1 MIEQVKGTRNLYG
14 LEAEK
19 YLYIYDIFRK
29 SFNTYGYDLIELPTI
44 EYKEL
49 FNKSIGENSEIVTKQ
64 MYEFKDKG
72 NRDLV
77 LRPEATASVVR
88 FHNEFFKNESKKY
101 SYFGKMFRYENP
113 QKNRY
118 REFIQ
123 AGAEIVG
130 TIDEYSNLQI
140 LKSSIRFLSLLN
152 IKSKL
157 NLNTIGTK
165 EEREKYIRELDK
177 YFSKNKREL
186 SKESVDKIGKN
197 TLRILDSNDPFD
209 NQIIDLAPVI
219 YDFLSNETLSL
230 YETFK
235 KELKTNGIDFV
246 ENPKLVRGLDYYNDL
261 TFEFVAN
268 GTVVGGGGRYD
279 SLSEILG
286 LGKLSGIGVA
296 FGVDRLINTIRSIPS
311 KTKVMLIAQN
321 LSDLT
326 LVSSRLDKA
335 GINYLLPVRDSK
347 ENTQYKEAIKNNV
360 DYVINCSENTIK
372 NINNNESIKFNISNL
387 RKLLWTYQ
395 S

>member
-14 LEAEK
+14 QEAQK
-19 YLYIYDIFRK
+19 YLHIYDIFRS

-44 EYKEL
+44 EHKEL
-49 FNKSIGENSEIVTKQ
+49 FDKSIGENSEIVTKQ

-118 REFIQ
+118 REFVQ

-140 LKSSIRFLSLLN
+140 LNTSIRFLKLLKVNSRLN
-152 IKSKL
+152 I
-157 NLNTIGTK
+157 NTIGTK
-165 EEREKYIRELDK
+165 EEREEYISELDK
-177 YFSKNKREL
+177 YFNKNKKEL

-209 NQIIDLAPVI
+209 KQIIDLSPLI
-219 YDFLSNETLSL
+219 YDFLSDETLAQ
-230 YETFK
+230 YKIFK
-235 KELKTNGIDFV
+235 KELTKEGIDFV

-286 LGKLSGIGVA
+286 LGKLSGVGVA
-296 FGVDRLINTIRSIPS
+296 FGVDRLINIVKSIPS
-311 KTKVMLIAQN
+311 KTRVMLIAQN
-321 LSDLT
+321 LSDLN
-326 LVSSRLDKA
+326 LVSSKLDKA
-335 GINYLLPVRDSK
+335 GIGYLLPVRDSK

-387 RKLLWTYQ
+387 RKLL
-395 S
+395 

>member
-14 LEAEK
+14 LEAQK
-19 YLYIYDIFRK
+19 YLYIYDIFRR

-44 EYKEL
+44 EHKEL
-49 FNKSIGENSEIVTKQ
+49 FDKSIGENSEIVTKQ
-64 MYEFKDKG
+64 MYEFKDKA

-118 REFIQ
+118 REFVQ

-140 LKSSIRFLSLLN
+140 LKTSIRFLKLLKVN
-152 IKSKL
+152 SKL
-157 NLNTIGTK
+157 NINTIGTA
-165 EEREKYIRELDK
+165 EEREEYISELDK
-177 YFSKNKREL
+177 YFNKNKKEL

-209 NQIIDLAPVI
+209 KQIIDLAPLI
-219 YDFLSNETLSL
+219 YDFLSDETLAQ

-235 KELKTNGIDFV
+235 KELTKEGIDFV

-286 LGKLSGIGVA
+286 LGKLSGVGVA
-296 FGVDRLINTIRSIPS
+296 FGVDRLINIVTSIPS
-311 KTKVMLIAQN
+311 KTRVMLIAQN
-321 LSDLT
+321 LSDLN
-326 LVSSRLDKA
+326 LVSSKLDKA
-335 GINYLLPVRDSK
+335 GIGYLLPVRDSK

-387 RKLLWTYQ
+387 RKLL
-395 S
+395 

>member
-29 SFNTYGYDLIELPTI
+29 SFNTYGFDLIELPTI

-235 KELKTNGIDFV
+235 KQLKTNSIDFV

-279 SLSEILG
+279 RLSEILG

-296 FGVDRLINTIRSIPS
+296 FGVDRLINTLRSIPS
-311 KTKVMLIAQN
+311 KTRVMLIAQN
-321 LSDLT
+321 LTDLN
-326 LVSSRLDKA
+326 LVSSKLDKA

-372 NINNNESIKFNISNL
+372 NINNNESMKFNISNL
-387 RKLLWTYQ
+387 RKLL
-395 S
+395 

>member
-14 LEAEK
+14 LDAEK

-235 KELKTNGIDFV
+235 KQLKTNSIDFV

-296 FGVDRLINTIRSIPS
+296 FGVDRLINTIKSIPS
-311 KTKVMLIAQN
+311 KTRVMLIAQN
-321 LSDLT
+321 LTDLN
-326 LVSSRLDKA
+326 LVSTKLDKA

-387 RKLLWTYQ
+387 RKLL
-395 S
+395 

>member
-130 TIDEYSNLQI
+130 TIDEYSNFQI

-235 KELKTNGIDFV
+235 KQLKTNSIDFV

-296 FGVDRLINTIRSIPS
+296 FGVDRLINTIKSIPS

-360 DYVINCSENTIK
+360 DYVVNCSENTIK

-387 RKLLWTYQ
+387 RKLL
-395 S
+395 

>member
-14 LEAEK
+14 LDAQK
-19 YLYIYDIFRK
+19 YLYIYDIFRS
-29 SFNTYGYDLIELPTI
+29 SFNSYGYDLIELPTI
-44 EYKEL
+44 EHKEL

-130 TIDEYSNLQI
+130 TIDKYSDLQI
-140 LKSSIRFLSLLN
+140 LKTSIRFLSLLKVN
-152 IKSKL
+152 SKL
-157 NLNTIGTK
+157 NINTIGTK
-165 EEREKYIRELDK
+165 EEREEYIRELDK
-177 YFSKNKREL
+177 YFIKNKNEL

-209 NQIIDLAPVI
+209 NQINDLAPVI
-219 YDFLSNETLSL
+219 YDFLSNETLDQ

-235 KELKTNGIDFV
+235 KDLMNEGIDFT

-261 TFEFVAN
+261 TFEFIAN

-279 SLSEILG
+279 GLSEILG
-286 LGKLSGIGVA
+286 LGKISGVGVA
-296 FGVDRLINTIRSIPS
+296 FGVDRLINTVNSTPHKI
-311 KTKVMLIAQN
+311 KVMLIAQN
-321 LSDLT
+321 LSDLNF
-326 LVSSRLDKA
+326 VSTKLDKA

-372 NINNNESIKFNISNL
+372 NINNNESMKFNISNL
-387 RKLLWTYQ
+387 RKLL
-395 S
+395 

>member
-14 LEAEK
+14 LEAQK
-19 YLYIYDIFRK
+19 YLYIYDIFRR

-44 EYKEL
+44 EHKEL
-49 FNKSIGENSEIVTKQ
+49 FDKSIGENSEIVTKQ

-118 REFIQ
+118 REFVQ

-140 LKSSIRFLSLLN
+140 LKTSIRFLKLLKVN
-152 IKSKL
+152 SKL
-157 NLNTIGTK
+157 NINTIGTA
-165 EEREKYIRELDK
+165 EEREEYISELDK
-177 YFSKNKREL
+177 YFNKNKKEL

-209 NQIIDLAPVI
+209 KQIIDLAPLI
-219 YDFLSNETLSL
+219 YDFLSDKTLAQ

-235 KELKTNGIDFV
+235 KELTKEGIDFV

-286 LGKLSGIGVA
+286 LGKLSGVGVA
-296 FGVDRLINTIRSIPS
+296 FGVDRLINIVKSIPS
-311 KTKVMLIAQN
+311 KTRVMLIAQN
-321 LSDLT
+321 LSDLN
-326 LVSSRLDKA
+326 LVSSKLDKA
-335 GINYLLPVRDSK
+335 GIGYLLPVRDSK

-387 RKLLWTYQ
+387 RKLL
-395 S
+395 

>member
-44 EYKEL
+44 EHKEL
-49 FNKSIGENSEIVTKQ
+49 FDKSIGENSEIVTKQ

-140 LKSSIRFLSLLN
+140 LKTSIRFLSLLN

-230 YETFK
+230 YDTFK

-311 KTKVMLIAQN
+311 KTRVMLIAQN
-321 LSDLT
+321 LTDLN
-326 LVSSRLDKA
+326 LVSSKLDKA

-387 RKLLWTYQ
+387 RKLL
-395 S
+395 

>member
-14 LEAEK
+14 LEAQK
-19 YLYIYDIFRK
+19 YLHIYDIFRS

-44 EYKEL
+44 EHKEL
-49 FNKSIGENSEIVTKQ
+49 FDKSIGENSEIVTKQ

-118 REFIQ
+118 REFVQ

-140 LKSSIRFLSLLN
+140 LKTSIRFLKLLKVN
-152 IKSKL
+152 SKL
-157 NLNTIGTK
+157 NINTIGTT
-165 EEREKYIRELDK
+165 EEREEYISELDK
-177 YFSKNKREL
+177 YFNKNKKEL

-219 YDFLSNETLSL
+219 YDFLSDETLAQ

-235 KELKTNGIDFV
+235 KELTKEGIDFV

-286 LGKLSGIGVA
+286 LGKLSGVGVA
-296 FGVDRLINTIRSIPS
+296 FGVDRLINIVKSIPS
-311 KTKVMLIAQN
+311 KTRVMLIAQN
-321 LSDLT
+321 LSDLN
-326 LVSSRLDKA
+326 LVSSKLDKA
-335 GINYLLPVRDSK
+335 GIGYLLPVRDSK

-387 RKLLWTYQ
+387 RKLL
-395 S
+395 

>member
-14 LEAEK
+14 LDAEK

-165 EEREKYIRELDK
+165 EEREKYIRELDM

-235 KELKTNGIDFV
+235 KQLKTNSIDFV

-296 FGVDRLINTIRSIPS
+296 FGVDRLINTIKSIPS
-311 KTKVMLIAQN
+311 KTRVMLIAQN
-321 LSDLT
+321 LTDLN
-326 LVSSRLDKA
+326 LASSKLDKA

-360 DYVINCSENTIK
+360 DYVVNCSENTIK

-387 RKLLWTYQ
+387 RKLL
-395 S
+395 

>member
-14 LEAEK
+14 QEAQK
-19 YLYIYDIFRK
+19 YLHIYDIFRS

-44 EYKEL
+44 EHKEL
-49 FNKSIGENSEIVTKQ
+49 FDKSIGENSEIVTKQ

-118 REFIQ
+118 REFVQ

-140 LKSSIRFLSLLN
+140 LKTSIRFLKLLKVN
-152 IKSKL
+152 SKL
-157 NLNTIGTK
+157 NINTIGIRK
-165 EEREKYIRELDK
+165 EREEYIRELDK
-177 YFSKNKREL
+177 YFNKNKKEL

-209 NQIIDLAPVI
+209 KQIIDLAPVI
-219 YDFLSNETLSL
+219 YDFLSDETLSQ

-235 KELKTNGIDFV
+235 KELAREGIDFV

-286 LGKLSGIGVA
+286 LGKLSGVGVA
-296 FGVDRLINTIRSIPS
+296 FGVDRLINIVKSIPS
-311 KTKVMLIAQN
+311 KTRVMLIAQN
-321 LSDLT
+321 LSDLN
-326 LVSSRLDKA
+326 LVSSKLDKA
-335 GINYLLPVRDSK
+335 GIGYLLPVRDSK

-387 RKLLWTYQ
+387 RKLL
-395 S
+395 

>member
-14 LEAEK
+14 LDAEK

-235 KELKTNGIDFV
+235 KQLKTNSIDFV

-311 KTKVMLIAQN
+311 KTRVMLIAQN
-321 LSDLT
+321 LTDLN
-326 LVSSRLDKA
+326 LVSSKLDKA

-387 RKLLWTYQ
+387 RKLL
-395 S
+395 

>member
-64 MYEFKDKG
+64 MYEFKDKA

-118 REFIQ
+118 REFVQ

-140 LKSSIRFLSLLN
+140 LKTSIRFLKLLKVN
-152 IKSKL
+152 SKL
-157 NLNTIGTK
+157 NINTIGTK
-165 EEREKYIRELDK
+165 EEREEYISELDK
-177 YFSKNKREL
+177 YFNKNKKEL

-209 NQIIDLAPVI
+209 KQIIDLAPVI
-219 YDFLSNETLSL
+219 YDFLSDETLSQ

-235 KELKTNGIDFV
+235 KELTKEGIDFV

-286 LGKLSGIGVA
+286 LGKLSGVGVA
-296 FGVDRLINTIRSIPS
+296 FGVDRLINIVKSIPS
-311 KTKVMLIAQN
+311 KTRVMLIAQN
-321 LSDLT
+321 LSDLN
-326 LVSSRLDKA
+326 LVSSKLDKA
-335 GINYLLPVRDSK
+335 GIGYLLPVRDSK

-387 RKLLWTYQ
+387 RKLL
-395 S
+395 

>member
-14 LEAEK
+14 LDAQK
-19 YLYIYDIFRK
+19 YLYIYDIFRS
-29 SFNTYGYDLIELPTI
+29 SFNSYGYDLIELPTI
-44 EYKEL
+44 EHKEL

-130 TIDEYSNLQI
+130 TIDKYSDLQI
-140 LKSSIRFLSLLN
+140 LKTSIRFLSLLKIN
-152 IKSKL
+152 SKL
-157 NLNTIGTK
+157 NINTIGTK
-165 EEREKYIRELDK
+165 EEREEYIRELDK
-177 YFSKNKREL
+177 YFIKNKNEL

-209 NQIIDLAPVI
+209 NQITDLAPVI
-219 YDFLSNETLSL
+219 YDFLSNETLDQ

-235 KELKTNGIDFV
+235 KELMNEGIDFT

-261 TFEFVAN
+261 TFEFIAN

-279 SLSEILG
+279 GLSEILG
-286 LGKLSGIGVA
+286 LGKISGVGVA
-296 FGVDRLINTIRSIPS
+296 FGVDRLINTVNSTPHKI
-311 KTKVMLIAQN
+311 KVMLIAQN
-321 LSDLT
+321 LSDLNF
-326 LVSSRLDKA
+326 VSTKLDKA

-387 RKLLWTYQ
+387 RKLL
-395 S
+395 

>member
-14 LEAEK
+14 LDAEK

-197 TLRILDSNDPFD
+197 TLRILDSDDPFD

-387 RKLLWTYQ
+387 RKLL
-395 S
+395 

>member
-44 EYKEL
+44 EHKEL
-49 FNKSIGENSEIVTKQ
+49 FDKSIGENSEIVTKQ

-130 TIDEYSNLQI
+130 TIDEYSDLQI
-140 LKSSIRFLSLLN
+140 LKTSIRFLSLLN

-165 EEREKYIRELDK
+165 KEREKYIKELDK
-177 YFSKNKREL
+177 YFTKNKREL

-219 YDFLSNETLSL
+219 YDFLSNETLSK

-235 KELKTNGIDFV
+235 KELSIEGIDFV

-286 LGKLSGIGVA
+286 LGKLSGVGVA
-296 FGVDRLINTIRSIPS
+296 FGVDRLINTVKSIPS
-311 KTKVMLIAQN
+311 KTRVMLIAQN
-321 LSDLT
+321 LSDLN

-335 GINYLLPVRDSK
+335 GIGYLLPVRDSK

-360 DYVINCSENTIK
+360 EYIVNCSENTIK

-387 RKLLWTYQ
+387 RKLL
-395 S
+395 

>member
-14 LEAEK
+14 LEAQK
-19 YLYIYDIFRK
+19 YLHIYDIFRS

-44 EYKEL
+44 EHKEL
-49 FNKSIGENSEIVTKQ
+49 FDKSIGENSEIVTKQ

-118 REFIQ
+118 REFVQ

-140 LKSSIRFLSLLN
+140 LKTSIRFLKLLKVN
-152 IKSKL
+152 SKL
-157 NLNTIGTK
+157 NINTIGTE
-165 EEREKYIRELDK
+165 EEREEYISELDK
-177 YFSKNKREL
+177 YFNKNKKEL

-209 NQIIDLAPVI
+209 KQIIDLAPVI
-219 YDFLSNETLSL
+219 YDYLSDETLAQ

-235 KELKTNGIDFV
+235 KELKKEGIDYV

-326 LVSSRLDKA
+326 LVSSKLDKA

-387 RKLLWTYQ
+387 RKLL
-395 S
+395 

>member
-14 LEAEK
+14 LDAEK

-177 YFSKNKREL
+177 YFSKNKKEL

-230 YETFK
+230 YDTFK

-321 LSDLT
+321 LTDLN
-326 LVSSRLDKA
+326 LVSSKLDKA

-360 DYVINCSENTIK
+360 DYVVNCSENTIK

-387 RKLLWTYQ
+387 RKLL
-395 S
+395 

>member
-14 LEAEK
+14 LEAQK
-19 YLYIYDIFRK
+19 YQYIYDIFRR

-44 EYKEL
+44 EHKEL
-49 FNKSIGENSEIVTKQ
+49 FDKSIGENSEIVTKQ
-64 MYEFKDKG
+64 MYEFKDKA

-118 REFIQ
+118 REFVQ

-140 LKSSIRFLSLLN
+140 LKTSIRFLKLLKIN
-152 IKSKL
+152 SKL
-157 NLNTIGTK
+157 NINTIGTK
-165 EEREKYIRELDK
+165 EEREEYIGELDK
-177 YFSKNKREL
+177 YFNKNKKEL

-219 YDFLSNETLSL
+219 YDFLSDETLAQ

-235 KELKTNGIDFV
+235 KVLTKEGIDFV

-261 TFEFVAN
+261 TFEFVSN

-286 LGKLSGIGVA
+286 LGKLSGVGVA
-296 FGVDRLINTIRSIPS
+296 FGVDRLINIVKSIPS
-311 KTKVMLIAQN
+311 KTRVMLIAQN
-321 LSDLT
+321 LSDLN
-326 LVSSRLDKA
+326 LVSSKLDKA
-335 GINYLLPVRDSK
+335 GIGYLLPVRDSK

-387 RKLLWTYQ
+387 RKLL
-395 S
+395 

>member
-14 LEAEK
+14 LDAEK

-230 YETFK
+230 YETLK

-311 KTKVMLIAQN
+311 KTRVMLIAQN
-321 LSDLT
+321 LNDLN
-326 LVSSRLDKA
+326 LVSSKLDKA

-360 DYVINCSENTIK
+360 DYVVNCSENTIK

-387 RKLLWTYQ
+387 RKLL
-395 S
+395 

>member
-140 LKSSIRFLSLLN
+140 LKSSIRFLSLLK

-186 SKESVDKIGKN
+186 SKESVDKIVKN

-219 YDFLSNETLSL
+219 YDFLSDETLAQ

-235 KELKTNGIDFV
+235 KELKKEGIDFV

-311 KTKVMLIAQN
+311 KTRVILIAQN
-321 LSDLT
+321 LTDLN
-326 LVSSRLDKA
+326 LVSSKLDKA

-387 RKLLWTYQ
+387 RKLL
-395 S
+395 

>member
-14 LEAEK
+14 LEAQK
-19 YLYIYDIFRK
+19 YLYIYDIFRR

-44 EYKEL
+44 EHKEL
-49 FNKSIGENSEIVTKQ
+49 FDKSIGENSEIVTKQ

-118 REFIQ
+118 REFVQ

-130 TIDEYSNLQI
+130 TIDDYSNLQI
-140 LKSSIRFLSLLN
+140 LKTSIRFLKLLKVN
-152 IKSKL
+152 SKL
-157 NLNTIGTK
+157 NINTIGTA
-165 EEREKYIRELDK
+165 EEREEYISELDK
-177 YFSKNKREL
+177 YFNKNKKEL

-219 YDFLSNETLSL
+219 YDFLSDETLAQ

-235 KELKTNGIDFV
+235 KELTKEGIDFV

-286 LGKLSGIGVA
+286 LGKLSGVGVA
-296 FGVDRLINTIRSIPS
+296 FGVDRLINIVKSIPS
-311 KTKVMLIAQN
+311 KTRVMLIAQN
-321 LSDLT
+321 LSDLN
-326 LVSSRLDKA
+326 LVSSKLDKA
-335 GINYLLPVRDSK
+335 GIGYLLPVRDSK

-387 RKLLWTYQ
+387 RKLL
-395 S
+395 

>member
-14 LEAEK
+14 LDAQK
-19 YLYIYDIFRK
+19 YLYIYDIFRS
-29 SFNTYGYDLIELPTI
+29 SFNNYGYDLIELPTI
-44 EYKEL
+44 EHKEL

-130 TIDEYSNLQI
+130 TIDKYSDLQI
-140 LKSSIRFLSLLN
+140 LKTSIRFLSLLKIN
-152 IKSKL
+152 SKL
-157 NLNTIGTK
+157 NINTIGTK
-165 EEREKYIRELDK
+165 EEREEYIRQLDK
-177 YFSKNKREL
+177 YFIKNKNEL

-209 NQIIDLAPVI
+209 NQITDLAPVI
-219 YDFLSNETLSL
+219 YDFLSNETLDQ

-235 KELKTNGIDFV
+235 KDLMNEGIDFT

-261 TFEFVAN
+261 TFEFIAN

-279 SLSEILG
+279 GLSEILG
-286 LGKLSGIGVA
+286 LGKISGVGVA
-296 FGVDRLINTIRSIPS
+296 FGVDRLINTVNSTPHKI
-311 KTKVMLIAQN
+311 KVMLIAQN
-321 LSDLT
+321 LSDLNF
-326 LVSSRLDKA
+326 VSTKLDKA

-372 NINNNESIKFNISNL
+372 NINNNESMKFNISNL
-387 RKLLWTYQ
+387 RKLL
-395 S
+395 

>member
-14 LEAEK
+14 LEAQK
-19 YLYIYDIFRK
+19 YLYIYDIFRR

-44 EYKEL
+44 EHKEL
-49 FNKSIGENSEIVTKQ
+49 FDKSIGENSEIVTKQ

-118 REFIQ
+118 REFVQ

-140 LKSSIRFLSLLN
+140 LKTSIRFLKLLKVN
-152 IKSKL
+152 SKL
-157 NLNTIGTK
+157 NINTIGTE
-165 EEREKYIRELDK
+165 EEREEYISELDK
-177 YFSKNKREL
+177 YFNKNKKEL

-209 NQIIDLAPVI
+209 KQIIDLAPVI
-219 YDFLSNETLSL
+219 YDFLNDDTLAQ

-235 KELKTNGIDFV
+235 KELTKEGIDFV

-286 LGKLSGIGVA
+286 LGKLSGVGVA

-311 KTKVMLIAQN
+311 KTRVMLIAQN
-321 LSDLT
+321 LSALN
-326 LVSSRLDKA
+326 LVSSKLDKA

-387 RKLLWTYQ
+387 RKLL
-395 S
+395 

>member
-130 TIDEYSNLQI
+130 TIDQYSNLQI

-186 SKESVDKIGKN
+186 SKESVYKIGKN

-219 YDFLSNETLSL
+219 YDFLSNETLSQ

-235 KELKTNGIDFV
+235 KDLKKNGIDFV

-321 LSDLT
+321 LTDLN
-326 LVSSRLDKA
+326 LVSSKLDKA

-387 RKLLWTYQ
+387 RKLL
-395 S
+395 

>member
-14 LEAEK
+14 LEAQK
-19 YLYIYDIFRK
+19 YLYIYDIFRR

-44 EYKEL
+44 EHKEL
-49 FNKSIGENSEIVTKQ
+49 FDKSIGENSEIVTKQ
-64 MYEFKDKG
+64 MYEFKDKA

-118 REFIQ
+118 REFVQ

-140 LKSSIRFLSLLN
+140 LKTSIRFLKLLKVN
-152 IKSKL
+152 SKL
-157 NLNTIGTK
+157 NINTIGTK
-165 EEREKYIRELDK
+165 EEREEYISELDK
-177 YFSKNKREL
+177 YFNKNKKEL

-209 NQIIDLAPVI
+209 KQIIDLAPVI
-219 YDFLSNETLSL
+219 YDYLSDETLAQ

-235 KELKTNGIDFV
+235 KELKKEGIDFV

-286 LGKLSGIGVA
+286 LGKLSGVGVA
-296 FGVDRLINTIRSIPS
+296 FGVDRLINIVKSIPS
-311 KTKVMLIAQN
+311 KTRVMLIAQN
-321 LSDLT
+321 LTDLN
-326 LVSSRLDKA
+326 LVSSKLDKA
-335 GINYLLPVRDSK
+335 GIGYLLPVRDSK

-387 RKLLWTYQ
+387 RKLL
-395 S
+395 

>member
-219 YDFLSNETLSL
+219 YDFLSNETLSR

-387 RKLLWTYQ
+387 RKLL
-395 S
+395 

>member
-1 MIEQVKGTRNLYG
+1 MIEQVKGTRNLFG
-14 LEAEK
+14 AESEK
-19 YLYIYDIFRK
+19 YIHI
-29 SFNTYGYDLIELPTI
+29 FNTFCDAFIDYGYELVELPI
-44 EYKEL
+44 LEHKEL
-49 FNKSIGENSEIVTKQ
+49 FIKSIGENSEIVTKQ

-311 KTKVMLIAQN
+311 KTRVMLIAQN
-321 LSDLT
+321 LNDLN
-326 LVSSRLDKA
+326 LVSSKLDKA

-360 DYVINCSENTIK
+360 DYVVNCSENTIK

-387 RKLLWTYQ
+387 RKLL
-395 S
+395 

>member
-49 FNKSIGENSEIVTKQ
+49 FDKSIGENSEIVTKQ

-311 KTKVMLIAQN
+311 KTRVMLIAQN
-321 LSDLT
+321 LTDLN
-326 LVSSRLDKA
+326 LVSSKLDKA

-387 RKLLWTYQ
+387 RKLL
-395 S
+395 

>member
-14 LEAEK
+14 PEAEK

-235 KELKTNGIDFV
+235 KQLKTNSIDFV

-360 DYVINCSENTIK
+360 DYVVNCSENTIK

-387 RKLLWTYQ
+387 RKLL
-395 S
+395 

>member
-14 LEAEK
+14 LDAEK

-321 LSDLT
+321 LTDLN
-326 LVSSRLDKA
+326 LVSSKLDKA
-335 GINYLLPVRDSK
+335 GINYLLPVRGSK

-387 RKLLWTYQ
+387 RKLL
-395 S
+395 

>member
-14 LEAEK
+14 LDAEK

-29 SFNTYGYDLIELPTI
+29 SFNNYGYDVIELPTI

-88 FHNEFFKNESKKY
+88 FHSEFFKNESKKY

-235 KELKTNGIDFV
+235 KELKTNGIEFV

-296 FGVDRLINTIRSIPS
+296 FGVDRLINTIGSIPS

-321 LSDLT
+321 LTDLN
-326 LVSSRLDKA
+326 LVSSKLDKA

-387 RKLLWTYQ
+387 RKLL
-395 S
+395 

>member
-14 LEAEK
+14 LEGEK

-209 NQIIDLAPVI
+209 HQIIDLAPVI

-387 RKLLWTYQ
+387 RKLL
-395 S
+395 

>member
-140 LKSSIRFLSLLN
+140 LKSSIRFLSLLK

-235 KELKTNGIDFV
+235 KQLKTNSIDFV

-387 RKLLWTYQ
+387 RKLL
-395 S
+395 